1 MSKDVKD
8 YREIQEIQDSVS
20 RYWNLSNEIYPA
32 LSDINK
38 ENTGGN
44 KVWLETN
51 LFKKIFKL
59 IGHANFLVK
68 CIELLFELIACLLVE
83 LRNAKSEAYKE
94 FAEKLKEEA
103 RIEDDD
109 YSPNG
114 ERSIIEVDDIDNL
127 LIELENKNN
136 DRN

>member
-8 YREIQEIQDSVS
+8 YKEIQEIQDSVS

-83 LRNAKSEAYKE
+83 LRNAKFEAYKE
-94 FAEKLKEEA
+94 FVERLKETPSSKK
-103 RIEDDD
+103 
-109 YSPNG
+109 YKLF
-114 ERSIIEVDDIDNL
+114 VTKDDIDNL

-136 DRN
+136 D